1 MGHALRGAVSAWLG
15 LIVLQTIVTH
25 TDRAGGALD
34 VLNGLV
40 QRALDPNV
48 PAIPDRR
55 PGAAAAAAGAPYG
68 PNMTPAQL
76 DAVVRAANA
85 APAVGKAFGPGSSW
99 ANLPGADAYT
109 ALGSVDWQAVARNL
123 PHS

>member
-15 LIVLQTIVTH
+15 LIVLQTLVTH

-34 VLNGLV
+34 V
-40 QRALDPNV
+40 
-48 PAIPDRR
+48 
-55 PGAAAAAAGAPYG
+55 